1 LQHHDVTAERRRARE
16 EVAAASSSSRS
27 PQASE
32 AQRQCAAA
40 SSSSS
45 RSPQASEAQR
55 RCAAARRIL
64 VIGIGGGGDV
74 AGALAFAEAARALGT
89 DAVVGGLT
97 WERRPVD
104 PLPGPRRLDE
114 LAHAQPL
121 HEAVALATP
130 ETTGPGGFRFCE
142 ADMAAFLGEPVVLL
156 DPNPGPAAIAAGLDA
171 AAAHLACDMVVL
183 LDVGGDVL
191 AHGHEPGLASP
202 LADATVLSAAPAMT
216 TPTLAAIFGI
226 GCDGELT
233 PAEVL
238 ERLDEVRAAGGDL
251 GDLPLPASG
260 LDRVEAALE
269 HVTTEASAMAVRCA
283 RGETGR
289 VAIRDGRRTV
299 PLTPD
304 GGRLVCFEP
313 AIAIRSA
320 ARLALAVAPARSL
333 EHAQQILAARGVR
346 TELDYEREAAAPAP

>member
-1 LQHHDVTAERRRARE
+1 LQHPDVTAERRRAEE
-16 EVAAASSSSRS
+16 EVAAAS
-27 PQASE
+27 
-32 AQRQCAAA
+32 
-40 SSSSS
+40 
-45 RSPQASEAQR
+45 
-55 RCAAARRIL
+55 RIL
-64 VIGIGGGGDV
+64 VVGIGGGGDV

-89 DAVVGGLT
+89 EAVVGGLT

-104 PLPGPRRLDE
+104 PLPGPRRLEVD
-114 LAHAQPL
+114 HAQVL

-142 ADMAAFLGEPVVLL
+142 ADMAAFLGEPVVLV
-156 DPNPGPAAIAAGLDA
+156 DPNPGPAAIAAGLDV

-202 LADATVLSAAPAMT
+202 LADATVLSATLAMA
-216 TPTLAAIFGI
+216 TPTLGAVFGI

-233 PAEVL
+233 PAEVR
-238 ERLDEVRAAGGDL
+238 ERLDEVRDAGGDG
-251 GDLPLPASG
+251 GDLPLPPDA

-283 RGETGR
+283 RGATGR
-289 VAIRDGRRTV
+289 AAIRNGRRWV

-304 GGRLVCFEP
+304 GGRIVCFDP

-333 EHAQQILAARGVR
+333 EDAQQILAALGVR
-346 TELDYEREAAAPAP
+346 TELDYERDAAGSP